1 MKFALCVFIAALAC
15 ATAAEAND
23 KLCILGA
30 LNLLDERSG
39 GWPIQ
44 SISISAPPTE
54 YQTTP
59 PVVSRWIVITFEGPG
74 IFRWYY
80 ICKTEPGR
88 QPVVKYLYTG
98 SID

>member
-1 MKFALCVFIAALAC
+1 MKFALCVFIAALAS

-30 LNLLDERSG
+30 LNLLDER
-39 GWPIQ
+39 WPIQ
-44 SISISAPPTE
+44 SISLSAPPTE
-54 YQTTP
+54 YQTKP
-59 PVVSRWIVITFEGPG
+59 PIVSRWIVITFEGPG
-74 IFRWYY
+74 IFRGYY

-88 QPVVKYLYTG
+88 QSVVKYLYTG